1 MSALRESRIPNIRFS
16 GPKLLAPIRV
26 QSPFHRDALIQ
37 ASLDPAV
44 RSIGFVGTTK
54 FEGLSVVLEVTTIDR
69 DGQHYYLDLVEDREP
84 QDIHSEGLALR
95 ALHNLGLTALE
106 KTAADILADPL
117 HANCKAI
124 WKHYRDHVD
133 TIDQFEVLHILS
145 ESGPQ
150 SLGRLA
156 QTARISE
163 EAILAMACRALIE
176 IDIHNRPLGSRSMVR
191 RGSRVRLSP
200 PQVIAAAGI

>member
-1 MSALRESRIPNIRFS
+1 MSTLRTSPASVRFI
-16 GPKLLAPIRV
+16 GPKLSTAIRIRG
-26 QSPFHRDALIQ
+26 PFHRDALIQ

-44 RSIGFVGTTK
+44 RSIGFVGTTQ
-54 FEGLSVVLEVTTIDR
+54 FQGYSIVLDVTTIDR
-69 DGQHYYLDLVEDREP
+69 DGHNYYLDLVEEREP

-106 KTAADILADPL
+106 KTAADILAAPL
-117 HANCKAI
+117 HANCDTI
-124 WKHYRDHVD
+124 WKHSRDHVD
-133 TIDQFEVLHILS
+133 TMDQFEVFHILS
-145 ESGPQ
+145 EDGPQ

-163 EAILAMACRALIE
+163 EAILAMACRALVE

-191 RGSRVRLSP
+191 RGNRVRLSP
-200 PQVIAAAGI
+200 PQVIAAAGV